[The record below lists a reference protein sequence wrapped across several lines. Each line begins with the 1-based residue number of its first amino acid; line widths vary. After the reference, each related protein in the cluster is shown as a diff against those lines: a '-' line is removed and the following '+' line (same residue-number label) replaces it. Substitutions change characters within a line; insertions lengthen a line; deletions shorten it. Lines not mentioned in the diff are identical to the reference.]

1 MTRGGLGLGAKLTL
15 ANAMLAFVALLVVA
29 GSLWQTREI
38 ELQAAGSDEMRAALL
53 LLEIKL
59 LIGLA
64 LLACIAIGI
73 AIFVRRMLLRPV
85 LSLGEAVDALAK
97 GDYSR
102 RIGNTERDD
111 ELGGIARGIAELQNC
126 AADNARIESALNSA
140 NANLML
146 ADNSNVI
153 RYLNTPVAALLR
165 NAESDIRKDL
175 PQFDAGKLIGQN
187 IDLFHKNPAHQQRM
201 LAGLQHAHRAQIA
214 VGGRV
219 FDLLLNPA
227 RNAKG
232 ERIGTV
238 VEWAD
243 ITAQKKIEQEIRDM
257 VRAAAEGDLS
267 RRLKL
272 DDKADFL
279 RRLSEDINRMAEV
292 TESAVQDVA
301 EKLSLM
307 ARGDLSQQVRG
318 DYKGMFGRLRDD
330 TNATAAKLREFAAQ
344 LGDSTRQVREASAEI
359 SSGSQNLAQRTEG
372 QASSLEETA
381 AAMHEMLSTVRQ
393 NAENAQAANALA
405 AAARSTAEKG
415 GRVTAE
421 AVTAM
426 NAIEGSAQKIGD
438 IVGLIDEIAFQ
449 TNLLALNASV
459 EAARAGE
466 AGKGFAV
473 VAQEVR
479 ALAQRSAN
487 ASKEIKTLIG
497 ISNGQVKNGAGLVNQ
512 AGASLEEI
520 VGAVKK
526 VSDIVAEIAEASQ
539 EQSRGLEEINAAVA
553 QMDNITQRNAGLV
566 QETSAA
572 SRLLADQ
579 AEALQTLVGFFKIG
593 AQDNSSAPTPA
604 PAPALASAPASALTM
619 ARIAAE

>member
-1 MTRGGLGLGAKLTL
+1 MAH
-15 ANAMLAFVALLVVA
+15 AALAFAALLVVA

-38 ELQAAGSDEMRAALL
+38 ELQMTSNDEIRSVLL

-64 LLACIAIGI
+64 LLACIAIAV
-73 AIFVRRMLLRPV
+73 AIYARRMLLRPV
-85 LSLGEAVDALAK
+85 LSLGDAVEALAK

-102 RIGNTERDD
+102 RIGNTGRAD
-111 ELGGIARGIAELQNC
+111 ELGGIARGITELQNC

-165 NAESDIRKDL
+165 NAEADIRKDL

-301 EKLSLM
+301 ENLSLM
-307 ARGDLSQQVRG
+307 ARGDLSQQVSG

-330 TNATAAKLREFAAQ
+330 ANATAAKLREFAAQ

-393 NAENAQAANALA
+393 NAENAKAANTLA

-497 ISNGQVKNGAGLVNQ
+497 ISNSQVKNGAGLVNQ

-593 AQDNSSAPTPA
+593 AQDHASPQTPA
-604 PAPALASAPASALTM
+604 PASASALTM